1 MTHRTSNE
9 DKARRAR
16 LDFRSAPRREPTK
29 TELRQELAQIAA
41 NTQKSADASVAV
53 RMERQ
58 QRERGG

>member
-9 DKARRAR
+9 VKARRQQFE
-16 LDFRSAPRREPTK
+16 FRSAPRREPTK

-53 RMERQ
+53 RLERQ
-58 QRERGG
+58 KRERGR